1 MRKIVLLFLF
11 ACLAVTQVQA
21 DYFYKLRLNTIT
33 GGDGTNYSSG
43 WTSWI
48 LVQSGDGRTYS
59 LKNLYNTVDG
69 GSPFTVKE
77 DNSNNTY
84 TIKNLSEITGFAA
97 KGRNDNKILDGDD
110 RNILV
115 EKLHSSI
122 RVLDLKDWGGNYPE
136 RQLLLCQYDRGQEA
150 YPTRPRHSHWR

>member
-21 DYFYKLRLNTIT
+21 DYFYKLRLNTINS
-33 GGDGTNYSSG
+33 GGGTNYSSG

-48 LVQSGDGRTYS
+48 LVQSGDKRQYS
-59 LKNLYNTVDG
+59 LENLYNTVNG
-69 GSPFTVKE
+69 GSSFTVK
-77 DNSNNTY
+77 DDSNNNY
-84 TIKNLSEITGFAA
+84 TINSLSEITGFAA
-97 KGRNDNKILDGDD
+97 KGRNDTNILDGDD

-122 RVLDLKDWGGNYPE
+122 RVLDLKEWGG
-136 RQLLLCQYDRGQEA
+136 QL
-150 YPTRPRHSHWR
+150 P